1 MTVLNSVGRW
11 VRGSRFRL
19 VFALVAAMLCGAG
32 LVGSD
37 GALAR
42 SVPVAAPYP
51 FGLVEALASPVGI
64 AEIVG
69 SVLTTQLSAS
79 GVPAAGPA
87 SVGADVAYT
96 GANDKQLGRLALLLL
111 SLGFALAILAGRGR
125 RRNNRQ
131 DSQQWKGN

>member
-1 MTVLNSVGRW
+1 MTVRNSVGRW

-32 LVGSD
+32 LVGSE

-69 SVLTTQLSAS
+69 SVLTTQLS
-79 GVPAAGPA
+79 
-87 SVGADVAYT
+87 ADVAYT

-131 DSQQWKGN
+131 DIQQWKGN